1 MYVCFS
7 FQVRNFSDDQRDVLL
22 PDLRHGWQYQPLAR
36 EGRHEMHWRADD
48 PTLTVEALGG
58 ESRQKGFYYVV
69 NNVMLAQPR

>member
-1 MYVCFS
+1 MYVSFS

-58 ESRQKGFYYVV
+58 ESKEKVSFFKKKI
-69 NNVMLAQPR
+69 